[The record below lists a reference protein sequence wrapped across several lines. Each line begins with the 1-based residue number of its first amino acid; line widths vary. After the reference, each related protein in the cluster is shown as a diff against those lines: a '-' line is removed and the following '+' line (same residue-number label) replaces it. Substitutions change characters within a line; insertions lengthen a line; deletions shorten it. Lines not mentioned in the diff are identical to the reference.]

1 MHDQDK
7 LEENL
12 EALDVEAVELEVV
25 NLEAVDLEAVVLEAD
40 EWEEQLELKF
50 N

>member
-12 EALDVEAVELEVV
+12 ETLDVEAVELEVV

>member
-1 MHDQDK
+1 MCEQDK
-7 LEENL
+7 LKENL
-12 EALDVEAVELEVV
+12 EVLDREAVDLEVV

-40 EWEEQLELKF
+40 EWEEQLELRF